1 MKLYFM
7 ILRRRH
13 IMLSS
18 RLTISGMRNFF
29 AVVIHTT
36 LEIFLRIV
44 RVYVCVCVCRIRNNK
59 DFEFVSTF
67 IRSMQKLE

>member
-44 RVYVCVCVCRIRNNK
+44 RVYVCVCRICNNK